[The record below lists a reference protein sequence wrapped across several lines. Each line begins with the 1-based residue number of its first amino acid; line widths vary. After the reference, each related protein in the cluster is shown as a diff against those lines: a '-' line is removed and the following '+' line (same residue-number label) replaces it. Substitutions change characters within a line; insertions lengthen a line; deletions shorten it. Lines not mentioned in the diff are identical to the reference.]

1 MSEAAFSRPPR
12 GRGRGAGGTSTKAQ
26 PPAPSHTATSSALP
40 LRPEDCGQGG
50 GSQRQRPRP
59 LQEPRQERLVD
70 PAHDGAGVWGRGLSL
85 TPRVRSKP
93 TLPCPVTV
101 RRGHGS
107 RGQCLSAVSG
117 QAAWARW
124 LQGDLTAS
132 LIPPGSG
139 GDRHCPAAS
148 HPLDLKPQ
156 GAEPGLGQGEKGVAG
171 WGCHLLCVS
180 QGLGRGHSWPT
191 GPVTITGKRKLQGPV
206 DSGASS
212 SSQAFPI
219 HSHPLCR
226 LLQGASLASDVLQRR
241 QSWSLESETRFLS
254 TKPQGRTARE
264 VLTRWQPRAVCEDQ
278 VTVLESRLCEA
289 ARVTWMFALSVW
301 QRCHVGTKSRKAV
314 ALEPR
319 EGGLLPASRPCLMR
333 ICPTGPWPRRA
344 GSRARGRTGPSDL
357 PSTPAPASCLG
368 VGQFVLH
375 RACLQSQ
382 GDKTFVCN
390 PGKRKLCGRR
400 QPLGSRPPRGAR
412 STGAASLRCQCK
424 EIHPWLPAGRTPP
437 RKNLSSS
444 INRAF

>member
-1 MSEAAFSRPPR
+1 MCF
-12 GRGRGAGGTSTKAQ
+12 
-26 PPAPSHTATSSALP
+26 
-40 LRPEDCGQGG
+40 
-50 GSQRQRPRP
+50 PRP
-59 LQEPRQERLVD
+59 GEGALLAHRPSYNHREKKASRAGRLRGQLQLP
-70 PAHDGAGVWGRGLSL
+70 GLSHSL
-85 TPRVRSKP
+85 SSPL
-93 TLPCPVTV
+93 LP
-101 RRGHGS
+101 
-107 RGQCLSAVSG
+107 
-117 QAAWARW
+117 
-124 LQGDLTAS
+124 
-132 LIPPGSG
+132 PPGS
-139 GDRHCPAAS
+139 
-148 HPLDLKPQ
+148 Q
-156 GAEPGLGQGEKGVAG
+156 PG
-171 WGCHLLCVS
+171 
-180 QGLGRGHSWPT
+180 
-191 GPVTITGKRKLQGPV
+191 
-206 DSGASS
+206 
-212 SSQAFPI
+212 F
-219 HSHPLCR
+219 
-226 LLQGASLASDVLQRR
+226 RR
-241 QSWSLESETRFLS
+241 QGWSLESETRFLS

-301 QRCHVGTKSRKAV
+301 QRCHMGTKSRKAV
-314 ALEPR
+314 ALAPR

-412 STGAASLRCQCK
+412 STGAASLRCPCK
-424 EIHPWLPAGRTPP
+424 AIHPWLPAGRTPP